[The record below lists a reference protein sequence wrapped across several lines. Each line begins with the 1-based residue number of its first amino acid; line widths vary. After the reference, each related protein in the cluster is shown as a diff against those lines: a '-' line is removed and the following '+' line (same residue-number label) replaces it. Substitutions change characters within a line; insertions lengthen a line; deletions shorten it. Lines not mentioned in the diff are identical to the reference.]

1 MQPFFDIDNLIAF
14 GLVSLRMLGCFV
26 LNPILGRR
34 NVPVIVMIGM
44 SLFMALL
51 VYNFSDLSSIG
62 TIESS
67 VEYIVIGVKEFC
79 VGFAVGFVVSLF
91 SYIIILGGEVM
102 DMQIGLAMAKVYDPN
117 SNVSMSL
124 TATVYNILFIFT
136 FFAVNGHITLMKLF
150 LDMEK
155 IVPYGQAI
163 YSGELGTAIISVFCH
178 CTVLGLKLAMPMV
191 GLQFLMEIGVGILM
205 KNIPQINVIMINIQ
219 AKILV
224 GLVFMVVIFAPAM
237 SFVEY
242 IIEEMFG
249 AINQIAGLLG

>member
-1 MQPFFDIDNLIAF
+1 MQPFLEIDNLIAF
-14 GLVSLRMLGCFV
+14 GIVSLRMLGCFV
-26 LNPILGRR
+26 FNPLLGRR
-34 NVPVIVMIGM
+34 NVPVIVFVGM
-44 SLFMALL
+44 SLLMALL
-51 VYNFSDLSSIG
+51 VYNYSDMSTIGSIE
-62 TIESS
+62 TAA
-67 VEYIVIGVKEFC
+67 EYIVIGAKELC
-79 VGFAVGFVVSLF
+79 IGFVVGFVVSLF
-91 SYIIILGGEVM
+91 LYIIILGGEVM

-136 FFAVNGHITLMKLF
+136 FFAVNGHITLLKLF
-150 LDMEK
+150 LELEK
-155 IVPYGQAI
+155 VIPYGQAL
-163 YSGELGTAIISVFCH
+163 YSGELGTAVISVFCH

-205 KNIPQINVIMINIQ
+205 KNIPQINVIMVNIQ

-249 AINQIAGLLG
+249 AISQLVGLMG